1 MKEMKLSECPVR
13 ATADVIDGKW
23 KPMIVNALKT
33 KPLRF
38 GQLLRTL
45 PEASR
50 KVATE
55 HLREL
60 ESEGIIS
67 RTAFGNRW
75 ERVEYTLTEYGRTL
89 VPVLALMADWG
100 VKHQRRKSILGAGA
114 VAHRTSQQ
122 QSDSQVEE
130 PG

>member
-1 MKEMKLSECPVR
+1 MKLFECPVR

-23 KPMIVNALKT
+23 KPMIVNALKA

-38 GQLLRTL
+38 GQLLRAL

-55 HLREL
+55 QLRGL

-67 RTAFGNRW
+67 RTALGKRW
-75 ERVEYTLTEYGRTL
+75 ERVEYSLTEYGRTL
-89 VPVLALMADWG
+89 VPVLTLMADWG
-100 VKHQRRKSILGAGA
+100 LKHQRRKSRLRADA
-114 VAHRTSQQ
+114 VAHQTRQAQ
-122 QSDSQVEE
+122 N
-130 PG
+130 